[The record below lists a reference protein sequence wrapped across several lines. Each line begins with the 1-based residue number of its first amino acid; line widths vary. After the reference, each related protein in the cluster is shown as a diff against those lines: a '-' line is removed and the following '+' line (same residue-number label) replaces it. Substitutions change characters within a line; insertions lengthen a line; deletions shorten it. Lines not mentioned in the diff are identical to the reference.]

1 MRTYG
6 RVTNIDGSRTWV
18 EVSTDA
24 NGYNDNVYLTTLC
37 QVLQLNLGE
46 SPFYANFGIPAFQ
59 SVVTQ
64 VMPDYYVSI
73 TQQQFSTY
81 FASLMINRVPGS
93 FPPVY
98 NIQAICHTGAILTA
112 QVAT

>member
-6 RVTNIDGSRTWV
+6 RIYNSDGTYKWV
-18 EVSTDA
+18 EVTTDA
-24 NGYNDNVYLTTLC
+24 NGDHSNVWLTTLA
-37 QVLQLNLGE
+37 QTLRLNLGE
-46 SPFYANFGIPAFQ
+46 SPFYANYGIPAYQ

-64 VMPDYYVSI
+64 VMPDYYAMK
-73 TQQQFSTY
+73 TQQQFSGH
-81 FASLMINRVPGS
+81 FASLIIAREPGS

-98 NIQAICHTGAILTA
+98 NVTAVCNSGAILTA